1 MGSGARRGP
10 RGGRRAL
17 VVLGVVAAT
26 AAVAGCGSK
35 EPITG
40 PRPAPPIIVAA
51 KIDANRVSVSPD
63 NFGSGDVTF
72 TVPNFSKSTV
82 RLALSGPK
90 RAITSEI
97 KPGQSG
103 SLQVALPEGR
113 YRAIVEGSPGA
124 EPGSFTVGRE
134 RPNSDSKLL
143 LP

>member
-1 MGSGARRGP
+1 
-10 RGGRRAL
+10 
-17 VVLGVVAAT
+17 VVAA

-35 EPITG
+35 ESITA
-40 PRPAPPIIVAA
+40 PRPASPIEVAA
-51 KIDANRVSVSPD
+51 KIDANRVAVSPN
-63 NFGSGDVTF
+63 NFGAGVVTF

-103 SLQVALPEGR
+103 SLEIELPEGR
-113 YRAIVEGSPGA
+113 YRASVEGNPGA
-124 EPGSFTVGRE
+124 QPASFTVGAE
-134 RPNSDSKLL
+134 RHNSDSKLL